1 MVARDLWSEMMKKRA
16 IGRSDLKVAPLG
28 LGGNVFGWSADEK
41 ASFAVLDAFVA
52 KGFNLIDTADVYSA
66 WKPGNKGGESE
77 TIVGKWMKS
86 RGNRAQIV
94 LTTKVGSEM
103 GPGKKGLSRSYIET
117 AVEASLKRLQTDY
130 IDLYLSHWE
139 DPTVEVVETLG
150 IYADLVQ
157 AGKVRV
163 IGNSNHTAA
172 TMRKALAVSA
182 RHKWPRFEN
191 LQTHYNLYD
200 REGYESEL
208 EAFCREN
215 EIGVTSYFSLAKG
228 FLSGKYRTPA
238 DFGKSA
244 ARGEDMKK
252 YLNERGL
259 RILAALDKVANAHR
273 AKPAEVAIAW
283 LIARPGIVAPIA
295 SATSVEQLQDLIKAA
310 DLGLSAQDIKE
321 LNQASAY
328 APSS

>member
-1 MVARDLWSEMMKKRA
+1 MQKRK

-41 ASFAVLDAFVA
+41 ASFAVLDAFA
-52 KGFNLIDTADVYSA
+52 AAGFNLIDTADVYSA
-66 WKPGNKGGESE
+66 WKPGNQGGESE
-77 TIVGKWMKS
+77 TIIGKWMKA
-86 RGNRAQIV
+86 RGNRSSIV

-103 GPGKKGLSRSYIET
+103 GPGKKGLSRTYIAG

-139 DPTVEVVETLG
+139 DPAVDIEETLG
-150 IYADLVQ
+150 IYAELVK

-163 IGNSNHTAA
+163 IGNSNHSAE
-172 TMRKALAVSA
+172 TMGKALAVSA

-200 REGYESEL
+200 RAGFETEL
-208 EAFCREN
+208 DGFCREN

-238 DFGKSA
+238 DFAKSP
-244 ARGEDMKK
+244 ARGDAMKT
-252 YLNERGL
+252 YLNDRGL
-259 RILAALDKVANAHR
+259 RILGGLDQVAKVHN
-273 AKPAEVAIAW
+273 AKPAHVAIAW
-283 LIARPGIVAPIA
+283 LIARPGLVAPIA
-295 SATSVEQLQDLIKAA
+295 SATSVDQLKDLIKATEL
-310 DLGLSAQDIKE
+310 DLSARDIDQ
-321 LNQASAY
+321 LDQVSAS
-328 APSS
+328 

>member
-1 MVARDLWSEMMKKRA
+1 MVARDLWSETMKKRA

-52 KGFNLIDTADVYSA
+52 SGFNLIDTADVYSA
-66 WKPGNKGGESE
+66 WQPGNKGGESE
-77 TIVGKWMKS
+77 TIVGKWMKA
-86 RGNRAQIV
+86 RGNRARIV

-103 GPGKKGLSRSYIET
+103 GPGKKGLSRPYIET
-117 AVEASLKRLQTDY
+117 AVEASLKRLHTDY

-139 DPTVEVVETLG
+139 DPTVEVEETLG
-150 IYADLVQ
+150 IYADLVK

-208 EAFCREN
+208 EGFCRAN

-244 ARGEDMKK
+244 ARGEDMQK

-259 RILAALDKVANAHR
+259 RTLAALDKVAKAHK

-295 SATSVEQLQDLIKAA
+295 SATSVEQLQDLIKATEL
-310 DLGLSAQDIKE
+310 DLTAQDIKD
-321 LNQASAY
+321 LNQATA
-328 APSS
+328 

>member
-1 MVARDLWSEMMKKRA
+1 MQKRK

-77 TIVGKWMKS
+77 TIIGKWMKA
-86 RGNRAQIV
+86 RGNRSSIV

-103 GPGKKGLSRSYIET
+103 GPGKKGLSRAYIAS

-139 DPTVEVVETLG
+139 DPAVDSEETLG
-150 IYADLVQ
+150 IYAELVK

-163 IGNSNHTAA
+163 IGNSNHSAA

-182 RHKWPRFEN
+182 KHKWPRFEN

-200 REGYESEL
+200 RSGYESEL
-208 EAFCREN
+208 EGFCREN
-215 EIGVTSYFSLAKG
+215 EIGVTSYFSLAEG
-228 FLSGKYRTPA
+228 FLSGKYRKPA
-238 DFGKSA
+238 DFAKSA
-244 ARGEDMKK
+244 ARGDDMKN

-259 RILAALDKVANAHR
+259 RILSSLDAVAKASNAT
-273 AKPAEVAIAW
+273 PAQVAIAW
-283 LIARPGIVAPIA
+283 LVARPGLVAPIA
-295 SATSVEQLQDLIKAA
+295 SATSVDQLADLIKATEL
-310 DLGLSAQDIKE
+310 DLDAGAIEE
-321 LNQASAY
+321 LNRASA
-328 APSS
+328 